1 MQAEIITIGTEIL
14 LGQIVDTNAAF
25 LARQL
30 AKVGFNVYRKST
42 IGDNENRI
50 AEAIRR
56 ALDHCD
62 IVITSG
68 GIGPTIDDKT
78 REAVAIATG
87 RKLVLDENLLQHIK
101 EFFQRRG
108 LELGENNPRQA
119 YIPEDA
125 IPIHNPVGTAP
136 GFITKF
142 RNSYVITLP
151 GVPHELHHLMEH
163 TVLPF
168 IQKEFGL
175 ETVIKSRILRT
186 AGAGESHIDR
196 QIADLEESSN
206 PTVGLAAH
214 PGAVD
219 IRIAA
224 KAKDAGQAQQL
235 LDEMEA
241 RIRQRLGDT
250 IYGIDKETLEEV
262 VVQLLEEHR
271 FRLAVVETNT
281 GGRLADRLTGVA
293 QGFDV
298 INQALTMPFAQVKAD
313 LLADPSAANAI
324 SNELAETLAETI
336 RKRAG
341 TDIGL
346 ALVGDQD
353 PQVGPYSERTGNTF
367 VGINGAGDADSQPIQ
382 LGGISA
388 DARTRITNS
397 ALEMLRRYLL
407 KISAQPGRVRT

>member
-42 IGDNENRI
+42 IGDNEKRI
-50 AEAIRR
+50 AEAIRK

-87 RKLVLDENLLQHIK
+87 SKLILEENLLQHIK

-119 YIPEDA
+119 YIPENA

-136 GFITKF
+136 GFIAKVG
-142 RNSYVITLP
+142 NSCVITLP

-175 ETVIKSRILRT
+175 ETVIKSRVLRT

-224 KAKDAGQAQQL
+224 KAKDKGQAQLL

-241 RIRQRLGDT
+241 RVRRRLGDT

-262 VVQLLEEHR
+262 VVQLLEMHR
-271 FRLAVVETNT
+271 FQLAVVETNT

-293 QGFDV
+293 QGFNV
-298 INQALTMPFAQVKAD
+298 IHHVLTMPFTQVKAA
-313 LLADPSAANAI
+313 LLTDSSAADSI
-324 SNELAETLAETI
+324 SNGAAEIIAETI
-336 RKRAG
+336 RKKTGA
-341 TDIGL
+341 DIGL

-353 PQVGPYSERTGNTF
+353 PQVGPYSKQTGNTY
-367 VGINGAGDADSQPIQ
+367 VGISTAGDTDSQHIQ

-407 KISAQPGRVRT
+407 KISDQPGTV